1 MRRRGRFIGRNFFLS
16 AYVFSV
22 TGRRRTA
29 KQVGSRLQQLK
40 DTCREPTSTYRC
52 IDFGLSSRCGL
63 ISSIL
68 DNWQSFTVSPT

>member
-16 AYVFSV
+16 AYVFSI

-40 DTCREPTSTYRC
+40 DTCREPTST
-52 IDFGLSSRCGL
+52 
-63 ISSIL
+63 
-68 DNWQSFTVSPT
+68 